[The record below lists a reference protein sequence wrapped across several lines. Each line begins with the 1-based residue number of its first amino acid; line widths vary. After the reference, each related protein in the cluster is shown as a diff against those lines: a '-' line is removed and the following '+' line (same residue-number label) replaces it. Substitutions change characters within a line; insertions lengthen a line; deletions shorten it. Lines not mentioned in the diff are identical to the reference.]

1 MIDLSP
7 FPRIKL
13 AQLPTPLQPLKRLS
27 ALLDGPT
34 IWIKRD
40 DCTGLALGGNKTR
53 KLEFLMGE
61 AQHQQAELIVT
72 FGAVQS
78 NHVRQT
84 VAACAQLGFP
94 CEPILSRSVD
104 FDEDSYRLSGNLFLD
119 QLLGATIHQVNPED
133 VKVTFRAL
141 LDRESR
147 RVYAIPAGGS
157 NATGSLGYVDCA
169 REISAQVNNLG
180 IEIKTLVHAT
190 SSAGTQ
196 AGLIVGMANETRP
209 IPILGINVYDAKAD
223 HMASKVRQLATD
235 VADKVGSAP
244 IPDNLIQLNHEHRGP
259 GYGLPTPAMI
269 EAVTLVAQQEGVL
282 LDPVYSGKAMA
293 ALIAEIRAGTWHRD
307 DHVMFLH
314 TGGNP
319 ALFAYHSIFQ

>member
-133 VKVTFRAL
+133 VKATFRAL

-157 NATGSLGYVDCA
+157 NATGSLGYVHCA
-169 REISAQVNNLG
+169 REISAQVDNLG

-196 AGLIVGMANETRP
+196 AGLIVGMANETRGP
-209 IPILGINVYDAKAD
+209 SRFSASMSMTQMPATWNPKFGSWPRTSPTRSGLRPFQTISFNSITSTGDRV
-223 HMASKVRQLATD
+223 MAYPR
-235 VADKVGSAP
+235 P
-244 IPDNLIQLNHEHRGP
+244 P
-259 GYGLPTPAMI
+259 
-269 EAVTLVAQQEGVL
+269 
-282 LDPVYSGKAMA
+282 
-293 ALIAEIRAGTWHRD
+293 
-307 DHVMFLH
+307 
-314 TGGNP
+314 
-319 ALFAYHSIFQ
+319 